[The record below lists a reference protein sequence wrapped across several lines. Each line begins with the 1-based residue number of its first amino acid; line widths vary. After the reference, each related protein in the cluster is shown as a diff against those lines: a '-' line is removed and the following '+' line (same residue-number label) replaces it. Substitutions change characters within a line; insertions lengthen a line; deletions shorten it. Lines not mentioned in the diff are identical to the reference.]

1 MIGTSSRRNAFD
13 ICDNAR
19 QASENLKAT
28 LGPNARKRALN
39 YTNIS
44 LTCEHLLIAK
54 PVVEPT
60 AETVSIMGSRL
71 YPYFPAKQTLNNE
84 YSSLLNIWRNAY
96 AEILRLKPRRASA
109 LPLQVTSQDDYDREL
124 GVLKAEI
131 KLLAADLARARAVI
145 ASQNTMPVADNRS
158 SPSEP
163 LVTLKI
169 LGEWLRDIREQRSV
183 LSPLELT
190 PAGLKISSRA
200 RPGMVAMKPEVVD
213 LIIRSE

>member
-1 MIGTSSRRNAFD
+1 MTGTSSRRSASD
-13 ICDNAR
+13 VLENAR

-28 LGPNARKRALN
+28 LDPKARKRALN
-39 YTNIS
+39 YTNIA
-44 LTCEHLLIAK
+44 LTCEHLLVAK
-54 PVVEPT
+54 PIVEPT
-60 AETVSIMGSRL
+60 AETVSVIGSRL
-71 YPYFPAKQTLNNE
+71 YPHFPAKQTLNND

-109 LPLQVTSQDDYDREL
+109 LPMQVTSQDEYDREI

-131 KLLAADLARARAVI
+131 KLLAADLARARAII
-145 ASQNTMPVADNRS
+145 ASQKTVPADANTS
-158 SPSEP
+158 SLSEL
-163 LVTLKI
+163 LVTFKI

-200 RPGMVAMKPEVVD
+200 RPGMVVMKPEVVD
-213 LIIRSE
+213 LIIRSD